1 MPRTKVY
8 NDKNVIRL
16 TTAGATKKWVK
27 QNVIAKGGKVDPV
40 TYRWVMPNGDNVIAY
55 AVGIRIIP
63 KNEVPKTKVFKGYA
77 KEDDMPVKTTGAKG
91 LKIRIVRK
99 PTNGSKTVNL
109 RIR

>member
-40 TYRWVMPNGDNVIAY
+40 TYRWVMPNGDNVVAY

-63 KNEVPKTKVFKGYA
+63 KNEVPKIKVFKGYA
-77 KEDDMPVKTTGAKG
+77 KEDDMPVPAG
-91 LKIRIVRK
+91 LKLRIVRK
-99 PTNGSKTVNL
+99 PTNGNTFVQLKV
-109 RIR
+109 RVK